1 MSTKH
6 PPSGPTEQEV
16 REHFGDKLKADAKLM
31 RPAYTSIWALEDGT
45 LLWDWRNGFAVIG
58 SAPIKHEIKMILR
71 DPPDRKG
78 DIECIMYVT
87 GKQAT
92 GKQATGKSNLVRL
105 MGDAV
110 EVNLR
115 SVTSRLP
122 ENIKAIVQQYIGKQ
136 TIVFTDQF
144 NVPNIGEH
152 IRSLAEEL
160 GVKFYSI
167 NLTRN

>member
-58 SAPIKHEIKMILR
+58 SASIKHEIKMVLQ
-71 DPPDRKG
+71 DSPARKG
-78 DIECIMYVT
+78 DIECIMYLT

-92 GKQATGKSNLVRL
+92 GKTNFVRL
-105 MGDAV
+105 LGDAV

-115 SVTSRLP
+115 SVSSRLP
-122 ENIKAIVQQYIGKQ
+122 ENIRAIVQQYVGKQ

>member
-16 REHFGDKLKADAKLM
+16 RQHFGDKLKADAKLM
-31 RPAYTSIWALEDGT
+31 RPDYTSIWALEDGT
-45 LLWDWRNGFAVIG
+45 LLWDWRNGFAELG
-58 SAPIKHEIKMILR
+58 SAPIKHKIKMILR
-71 DPPDRKG
+71 DPPVRKG

-92 GKQATGKSNLVRL
+92 GKTNFVRL
-105 MGDAV
+105 LGDAV

-115 SVTSRLP
+115 SVSSRLP